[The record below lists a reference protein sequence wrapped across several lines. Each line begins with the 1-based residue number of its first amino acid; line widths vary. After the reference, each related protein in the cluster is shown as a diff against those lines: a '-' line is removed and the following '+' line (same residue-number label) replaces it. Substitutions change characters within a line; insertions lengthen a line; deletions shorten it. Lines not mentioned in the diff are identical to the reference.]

1 MDAKHHEKKFPLSE
15 PRSCVRVEVVV
26 LGSGFLVANSPYC
39 LCRRKAT
46 FEEEQEL
53 SLSEIRNCVKE
64 EVDDLD
70 SHP

>member
-1 MDAKHHEKKFPLSE
+1 MDAKHHEKKLPLSE
-15 PRSCVRVEVVV
+15 PMSCVRVEVVV
-26 LGSGFLVANSPYC
+26 LGSGLLVANSSYC
-39 LCRRKAT
+39 LCGRKAT